1 MINISIN
8 LLIHIDNNKPILP
21 YLADIKALNI
31 AAPYNLVASENAGLV
46 PRIDILNNN
55 EFKKYVDIGSKYEPL
70 FQSDNLFGNLDGV
83 QIANDIRALQIKNS
97 WFTDYAPRSIKMES
111 YIELAKNIVLKLNV
125 TEDDYGK
132 VIDLLNDEVL
142 NDQKIQDEL
151 KNVEEKI
158 QIDFDEYKNSEDFI
172 NDKNKFIEK
181 NSIKEDTI
189 AIDRLVLNQKL
200 KIFVENSDVSKIID
214 NHFSEI
220 IQRVNDK
227 NQNLNL
233 DLKDPAKTAAHDG
246 YALGAPASG
255 KGKLVKDY
263 LIKNIE
269 EAKNTIT
276 INPDTNRIFSVNKA
290 FGNQNISLQTLRENN
305 AFVTSG
311 IADIVSD
318 KCYTECTQNK
328 ENRNISVV
336 IDKTD
341 PNSNLMKKV
350 LRDDAKLIMGAYYG
364 NATSQTGP
372 AFRASNRANQAT
384 NAIDAR
390 NLPTSFTLQTH
401 RDYLTNIIKNN
412 EPNNIKNDIVI
423 VDTAGKDLGPGHK
436 PVEIA
441 IIKKTGEIEVRDPRF
456 IEFIAKA
463 NININAKHPIEVS
476 MVQTSENKKW
486 TDQFKQSS
494 KENKLEMLRTH
505 KSNNKPFYD
514 FEDKIKAAEDFTK
527 LSESK
532 GFKVIGMETAIQEYR
547 DNEIYKN
554 FGPAPKAPDQQLG
567 R

>member
-1 MINISIN
+1 MDS
-8 LLIHIDNNKPILP
+8 NKPNLP
-21 YLADIKALNI
+21 YLSSIKALNI
-31 AAPYNLVASENAGLV
+31 TAPYNLIGVENTDIIPKINILSEK
-46 PRIDILNNN
+46 
-55 EFKKYVDIGSKYEPL
+55 EFNKYLIIARQYEPL
-70 FQSDNLFGNLDGV
+70 LQPGMLFDDVDGLK
-83 QIANDIRALQIKNS
+83 IIDDIRESKIKDDLFVN
-97 WFTDYAPRSIKMES
+97 FAPRSFICES
-111 YIELAKNIVLKLNV
+111 YCELAKNIVLKLNV

-132 VIDLLNDEVL
+132 VIDFLNDEVL
-142 NDQKIQDEL
+142 NDQEIQSEL
-151 KNVEEKI
+151 KSVEENIK
-158 QIDFDEYKNSEDFI
+158 IDFDKYKNSEEFV
-172 NDKNKFIEK
+172 NDKNEFIK
-181 NSIKEDTI
+181 KHNIKEDTI

-200 KIFVENSDVSKIID
+200 KTLVENSDVSKIID

-255 KGKLVKDY
+255 KSKVVKDY

-276 INPDTNRIFSVNKA
+276 INPDTNRIFSVNKL
-290 FGNQNISLQTLRENN
+290 FGNKNVSSQILRENN
-305 AFVTSG
+305 AFITNSL
-311 IADIVSD
+311 SD
-318 KCYTECTQNK
+318 VISDMCYKECEENK
-328 ENRNISVV
+328 KNRNISLI
-336 IDKTD
+336 IDKTG
-341 PNSNLMKKV
+341 PNSDLMKRV
-350 LRDDAKLIMGAYYG
+350 LKDDAKLIMGAYYG
-364 NATSQTGP
+364 NATPQTGP
-372 AFRASNRANQAT
+372 AFRAFNRANKAD

-390 NLPTSFTLQTH
+390 SMRTSHTLKMH

-412 EPNNIKNDIVI
+412 GPEKIKNDIVI
-423 VDTAGKDLGPGHK
+423 VDTAGKDLSPGHK

-441 IIKKTGEIEVRDPRF
+441 IIKKTGEIEVKDPRF

-463 NININAKHPIEVS
+463 NINIDAKHPIEVS
-476 MVQTSENKKW
+476 MVQTAEGKKW

-494 KENKLEMLRTH
+494 KEGKLEMLKTH
-505 KSNNKPFYD
+505 KSDVKLFYD

-532 GFKVIGMETAIQEYR
+532 GFKVVGMEGAIQEYR

-554 FGPAPKAPDQQLG
+554 FGPAPKVPDQVLG